1 MNFKFLIV
9 SDSESAMLG
18 GIENHAKILR
28 EFLLNHGFYANWLNY
43 KHIKIQL
50 LFNYD
55 IVVFEGIHRMK
66 MLRLLFYKKRKGMIL
81 FTHGSFYLNSNK
93 RRYLR
98 KYDSTKHQTSKIVFD
113 KLFMKAILNRFERVI
128 TLSNYESRDISDLF
142 KTEPSRLRALEV
154 FSDEFQDHDL
164 SEAITTSFPYQEYIC
179 YVGRLDYR
187 KNLMS
192 LIRACLVLN
201 MPLVIAGQDQGMLSA
216 LKKYSES
223 ESFDKFHYVG
233 KISKEEKLL
242 LLKNSSLVVIPSF
255 FEGVPATAIEARKLR
270 KKVVMTINSY
280 MEDSPCIRKVNP
292 DTDSLINAIK
302 ESLDSNTCTDK
313 IISNDEIFT
322 KFIGI
327 VTEIVNLKRG

>member
-1 MNFKFLIV
+1 
-9 SDSESAMLG
+9 
-18 GIENHAKILR
+18 
-28 EFLLNHGFYANWLNY
+28 
-43 KHIKIQL
+43 
-50 LFNYD
+50 
-55 IVVFEGIHRMK
+55 
-66 MLRLLFYKKRKGMIL
+66 
-81 FTHGSFYLNSNK
+81 
-93 RRYLR
+93 LR